1 MQEYTAI
8 NSQLYCSPIVIT
20 NSSRN
25 NWHEYFFV
33 ILRESKSQRLFFNK
47 KPHTKPTMKEHHWLP
62 HSLENCWLWG
72 SFFQNIC
79 NLVCIVQVFC
89 HRHCHRAL
97 SLCIDCEELKCGRAI
112 ITIFNHFFL
121 TFFFFFLTRICCVI
135 VIKATDISKWGF
147 HNYPCHQLSHPL
159 VTDTGNPTS
168 FKISSYRLAL

>member
-33 ILRESKSQRLFFNK
+33 ILRESKSQWLFFNK

-97 SLCIDCEELKCGRAI
+97 SLCIDCEELKRGRAT

-121 TFFFFFLTRICCVI
+121 AFFFFLPYTHLLCKCDKSNRY
-135 VIKATDISKWGF
+135 IKVR
-147 HNYPCHQLSHPL
+147 LS
-159 VTDTGNPTS
+159 
-168 FKISSYRLAL
+168 